1 MTVEGN
7 GINKDEIIDDRK
19 DKSMTLEE
27 LDKKYVL
34 QTYARDYTNFVKG
47 VGSTLY
53 DESGRDYID
62 FASGIAVNSVGH
74 RNEKLVNAICEQA
87 KKIIHISNLQVIEPQ
102 AKLAQKIVELSG
114 YDMGVFFANSGAEAN
129 EGAIKIAR
137 KYGETKFENKRY
149 KVITLEHSFHGRTIT
164 TVKATG
170 QESFHTPHFSPY
182 PAGFSYEKSIE
193 DVYKAIDDE
202 TVAVLIELVQG
213 EGGVQPFEKEEIQ
226 KLAAHLKENGVLLIV
241 DEVQTGVYRTGE
253 FLASNLYEIE
263 PDIITLAKGLGG
275 GVPIGA
281 VMTRHK
287 DIFVPGDHGSTFGGN
302 YLSTA
307 AGLAVLEILS
317 ELYDNGVLHETLLY
331 FEQKLK
337 ETASRYDTLFD
348 KEVGLGM
355 MRGLRAKSAEIQGN
369 IIKNCMKE
377 GLVIL
382 KAGRNTVRFLPSLTI
397 RKDEIDEG
405 FKRFETA
412 ISTL

>member
-1 MTVEGN
+1 MNLEQQ
-7 GINKDEIIDDRK
+7 
-19 DKSMTLEE
+19 DKQ
-27 LDKKYVL
+27 YVL
-34 QTYARDYTNFVKG
+34 QTYARNYTNFVKG

-53 DESGRDYID
+53 DENGKDYID
-62 FASGIAVNSVGH
+62 FASGIGVNSVGH
-74 RNEKLVNAICEQA
+74 GNETLSAAICEQA
-87 KKIIHISNLQVIEPQ
+87 KNIIHISNLQVIEPQ

-114 YDMGVFFANSGAEAN
+114 YDMGIFFANSGAEAN

-137 KYGETKFENKRY
+137 KYGETKFDTKRY

-182 PAGFSYEKSIE
+182 PDGFSYEKSVA

-226 KLAAHLKENGVLLIV
+226 KLATHLKSKDILLIV

-281 VMTRHK
+281 VMTKHK
-287 DIFVPGDHGSTFGGN
+287 DVLSAGDHGSTFGGN

-307 AGLAVLEILS
+307 AGLAVLDVLKTM
-317 ELYDNGVLHETLLY
+317 YDNGLIDETLLY
-331 FEQKLK
+331 FSSKLK
-337 ETASRYDTLFD
+337 EIAQKYENLFE
-348 KEVGLGM
+348 KEVGLGL
-355 MRGLRAKSAEIQGN
+355 MRGLRAKSADIQGS
-369 IIKNCMKE
+369 IIKQAMNE
-377 GLVIL
+377 GLVVL
-382 KAGRNTVRFLPSLTI
+382 KAGRNTVRFLPSITI
-397 RKDEIDEG
+397 TKNEIDEG
-405 FKRFETA
+405 FKRFEKVLN
-412 ISTL
+412 TL

>member
-1 MTVEGN
+1 
-7 GINKDEIIDDRK
+7 
-19 DKSMTLEE
+19 MTLEQQ
-27 LDKKYVL
+27 DKQYVL

-53 DESGRDYID
+53 DENGRDYID
-62 FASGIAVNSVGH
+62 FASGIGVNSVGH
-74 RNEKLVNAICEQA
+74 GNEKLANAICEQA
-87 KKIIHISNLQVIEPQ
+87 KNIIHISNLQVIEPQ

-114 YDMGVFFANSGAEAN
+114 YDDMGIFFANSGAEAN

-137 KYGETKFENKRY
+137 KYGETKFDNKKY

-170 QESFHTPHFSPY
+170 QESFHTPNFSPY
-182 PAGFSYEKSIE
+182 PDGFSYEKSIN
-193 DVYKAIDDE
+193 DVYNAIDDE

-226 KLAAHLKENGVLLIV
+226 KLATHLKAKGILLIV

-281 VMTRHK
+281 VMTKHK
-287 DIFVPGDHGSTFGGN
+287 EILSAGDHGSTFGGN
-302 YLSTA
+302 YLSTS
-307 AGLAVLEILS
+307 AGLAVLDVLS
-317 ELYDNGVLHETLLY
+317 TMYTNGTVDETLLY
-331 FEQKLK
+331 FSEKLK
-337 ETASRYDTLFD
+337 MIAEKYEGLFE
-348 KEVGLGM
+348 KEVGLGL
-355 MRGLRAKSAEIQGN
+355 MRGLRAKNAEIQGAVL
-369 IIKNCMKE
+369 KNALKE
-377 GLVIL
+377 RLIVL
-382 KAGRNTVRFLPSLTI
+382 KAGRNTVRFLPSITI
-397 RKDEIDEG
+397 SKNEIDEG

>member
-1 MTVEGN
+1 METN
-7 GINKDEIIDDRK
+7 
-19 DKSMTLEE
+19 MTLEE
-27 LDKKYVL
+27 QDKQYVL

-53 DESGRDYID
+53 DENGKDYID
-62 FASGIAVNSVGH
+62 FASGIGVNSVGH
-74 RNEKLVNAICEQA
+74 GNETLTSALCEQA
-87 KKIIHISNLQVIEPQ
+87 KNIIHISNLQVIEPQ

-114 YDMGVFFANSGAEAN
+114 YDMGIFFANSGAEAN

-137 KYGETKFENKRY
+137 KYGETKFDAKRY

-182 PAGFSYEKSIE
+182 PDGFSYEKSIE
-193 DVYKAIDDE
+193 DVYKAIDGE

-226 KLAAHLKENGVLLIV
+226 KLAAHLKAEGILLIV

-287 DIFVPGDHGSTFGGN
+287 DILTAGDHGSTFGGN
-302 YLSTA
+302 YLSTS
-307 AGLAVLEILS
+307 AGLAVLDVLS
-317 ELYDNGVLHETLLY
+317 KLDDNGTIDETLIY
-331 FEQKLK
+331 FSQKLQEIVEK
-337 ETASRYDTLFD
+337 YGKLFE
-348 KEVGLGM
+348 KEVGLGL
-355 MRGLRAKSAEIQGN
+355 MRGLRAKSAAIQGD
-369 IIKNCMKE
+369 IIKHCMGE
-377 GLVIL
+377 GVIVL
-382 KAGRNTVRFLPSLTI
+382 KAGRNTVRFLPSITI
-397 RKDEIDEG
+397 SRNEIDEG
-405 FKRFETA
+405 FKRFEAA
-412 ISTL
+412 ISSL